1 MSRLHWDEV
10 VEDALGNSLKL
21 GVPAIRTDDTYVIY
35 SVAYLTALR
44 FGGLRAIDAGA
55 GTGFST
61 IWVAK
66 ALYESGVDGRIYAV
80 EKSVQRFRKLK
91 ELVDKH
97 CLNHLIIPVNG
108 DALEYVRNIENGL
121 NFVFM
126 DIEKEYY
133 LGFFKRIRDKIL
145 SEGVILA
152 HNTKHSYGTIKA
164 FLKEASE
171 DGWRTTIVS
180 TEEGIS
186 ISFKLHDPVGS
197 TPND

>member
-1 MSRLHWDEV
+1 MNRLHWIEV
-10 VEDALGNSLKL
+10 VEEALGNSLKL
-21 GVPAIRTDDTYVIY
+21 SVPAIRTDDTYVIY
-35 SVAYLTALR
+35 SAAYLTALR
-44 FGGLRAIDAGA
+44 FRGLQAIDAGA
-55 GTGFST
+55 GAGFST
-61 IWVAK
+61 VWIAK
-66 ALYESGVDGRIYAV
+66 ALCESGVGGKIYAV

-91 ELVDKH
+91 ELIDKH
-97 CLNHLIIPVNG
+97 GLNHLVIPVND
-108 DALEYVRNIENGL
+108 DALEYVRNIKNGL

-133 LGFFKRIRDKIL
+133 LEFFRRIKDKII

-152 HNTKHSYGTIKA
+152 HNTTHRYGTIKA

-186 ISFKLHDPVGS
+186 ISFKLHDPAKS
-197 TPND
+197 IPND